1 LKKTLIIFF
10 YLIKDLQK
18 MNCKMKINLV
28 LSLIMLISFSE
39 ISSQNLTRKQ
49 YITKYSSLAVKQM
62 RQYKI
67 PASITLAQGILESNN
82 GNSKLALKANNH
94 FGIKCHGWEG
104 KKIFEDDDKKNEC
117 FRKYKSPLES
127 FKDHS
132 LFLNKY
138 SRYAFLFDYKIT
150 DYKSWARGLKKAG
163 YATNKKYPELLIK
176 IIEDNKLNIY
186 DDKDVEIEFISRIR
200 NIYMHPN
207 RIKYVKSENQDTY
220 MTIAKNLKIKLW
232 QLQKYN
238 DSKETNILAEGTIV
252 FIQPKRKKG
261 KVKIHTYNKNESLIS
276 ISQFYGVKLKC
287 LKKRNDLILKKGLNN
302 GDKLRLR

>member
-1 LKKTLIIFF
+1 
-10 YLIKDLQK
+10 
-18 MNCKMKINLV
+18 MNYKIKINLV
-28 LSLIMLISFSE
+28 LSFIMLISFSE
-39 ISSQNLTRKQ
+39 IFSQNLTRKQ
-49 YITKYSSLAVKQM
+49 YITKYSALAVKQM

-82 GNSKLALKANNH
+82 GNSRLAVKANNH

-176 IIEDNKLNIY
+176 IIEDNKLNIF
-186 DDKDVEIEFISRIR
+186 DDKDVEIEFISEIR

-220 MTIAKNLKIKLW
+220 ITIAKNLKIKLW

-238 DSKETNILAEGTIV
+238 DSKETNILAEGTII

-261 KVKIHTYNKNESLIS
+261 KVKVHTYNKNESLIS
-276 ISQFYGVKLKC
+276 ISQFYGVKLKS

>member
-1 LKKTLIIFF
+1 
-10 YLIKDLQK
+10 
-18 MNCKMKINLV
+18 MNYKKINLV
-28 LSLIMLISFSE
+28 LSFIMLISFNK

-49 YITKYSSLAVKQM
+49 YITKYSALAIKQM

-82 GNSKLALKANNH
+82 GNSKLAVKANNH

-132 LFLNKY
+132 IFLNKY
-138 SRYAFLFDYKIT
+138 SRYAFLFNYKIT

-186 DDKDVEIEFISRIR
+186 DDKDVEIEFISEIR

-220 MTIAKNLKIKLW
+220 ITIAKNLKIKLW
-232 QLQKYN
+232 KLQKYN

-261 KVKIHTYNKNESLIS
+261 KVKVHTYNKNESLIS
-276 ISQFYGVKLKC
+276 ISQFYGVKLKS

>member
-1 LKKTLIIFF
+1 MNYK
-10 YLIKDLQK
+10 IKIK
-18 MNCKMKINLV
+18 LV
-28 LSLIMLISFSE
+28 VSFIMLISFSE
-39 ISSQNLTRKQ
+39 IFSQNLTRKQ
-49 YITKYSSLAVKQM
+49 YITKYSALAVKQM

-82 GNSKLALKANNH
+82 GNSKLAVKANNH

-176 IIEDNKLNIY
+176 IIEDNKLNTF
-186 DDKDVEIEFISRIR
+186 DDKDVEIELTSEIR

-220 MTIAKNLKIKLW
+220 ITIAKNLKMKLW

-238 DSKETNILAEGTIV
+238 DSKETNILAEGTII

-261 KVKIHTYNKNESLIS
+261 KVKVHTYNKNESLIS
-276 ISQFYGVKLKC
+276 ISQFYGVKLKS

>member
-10 YLIKDLQK
+10 YLIKDLLK
-18 MNCKMKINLV
+18 MNYKIKNNLV
-28 LSLIMLISFSE
+28 LSFIMLISFNK

-49 YITKYSSLAVKQM
+49 YITKYSALAIKQM

-82 GNSKLALKANNH
+82 GNSKLAVKANNH

-117 FRKYKSPLES
+117 FRKYNSPLES

-132 LFLNKY
+132 IFLNKY
-138 SRYAFLFDYKIT
+138 SRYAFLFNYKIT

-176 IIEDNKLNIY
+176 IIENNKLNLY
-186 DDKDVEIEFISRIR
+186 DDKDVEIEFISEIR

-220 MTIAKNLKIKLW
+220 ITIAKNLKIKLW

-261 KVKIHTYNKNESLIS
+261 KVKVHTYNKNESLIS
-276 ISQFYGVKLKC
+276 ISQFYGVKLKS

-302 GDKLRLR
+302 GD

>member
-1 LKKTLIIFF
+1 MNYK
-10 YLIKDLQK
+10 IK
-18 MNCKMKINLV
+18 NNLV
-28 LSLIMLISFSE
+28 LSFIMLISFNK

-49 YITKYSSLAVKQM
+49 YITKYSALAIKQM

-82 GNSKLALKANNH
+82 GNSKLAVKANNH

-138 SRYAFLFDYKIT
+138 SRYAFLFNYKIT

-163 YATNKKYPELLIK
+163 YATNKKYP
-176 IIEDNKLNIY
+176 
-186 DDKDVEIEFISRIR
+186 
-200 NIYMHPN
+200 
-207 RIKYVKSENQDTY
+207 VKS
-220 MTIAKNLKIKLW
+220 K
-232 QLQKYN
+232 
-238 DSKETNILAEGTIV
+238 S
-252 FIQPKRKKG
+252 
-261 KVKIHTYNKNESLIS
+261 
-276 ISQFYGVKLKC
+276 
-287 LKKRNDLILKKGLNN
+287 
-302 GDKLRLR
+302 

>member
-1 LKKTLIIFF
+1 
-10 YLIKDLQK
+10 

-28 LSLIMLISFSE
+28 LSFIMLISFSE

-82 GNSKLALKANNH
+82 GNSKLAVKANNH

-132 LFLNKY
+132 IFLNKY

-186 DDKDVEIEFISRIR
+186 DDKDVEIEFISEIR

-261 KVKIHTYNKNESLIS
+261 KVKVHTYNKNESLIS
-276 ISQFYGVKLKC
+276 ISQFYGVKLKS
-287 LKKRNDLILKKGLNN
+287 LKKRNDLILKKGLNS

>member
-1 LKKTLIIFF
+1 
-10 YLIKDLQK
+10 
-18 MNCKMKINLV
+18 MNYKIKINLV
-28 LSLIMLISFSE
+28 VSFIMLISFSE
-39 ISSQNLTRKQ
+39 IFSQNLTRKQ
-49 YITKYSSLAVKQM
+49 YITKYSALAVKQM

-82 GNSKLALKANNH
+82 GNSKLAVKANNH

-176 IIEDNKLNIY
+176 IIEDNKLNIF
-186 DDKDVEIEFISRIR
+186 DDKDVEIEFISEIR

-220 MTIAKNLKIKLW
+220 ITIAKDLNLKLR

-238 DSKETNILAEGTIV
+238 DSNETNILAEGTIV

-261 KVKIHTYNKNESLIS
+261 KVKVHTYYKNESLIS
-276 ISQFYGVKLKC
+276 ISQFYGVKLKS

>member
-1 LKKTLIIFF
+1 
-10 YLIKDLQK
+10 

-28 LSLIMLISFSE
+28 LSFIMLISFSE

-82 GNSKLALKANNH
+82 GNSKLAVKANNH

-132 LFLNKY
+132 IFLNKY

-150 DYKSWARGLKKAG
+150 RY
-163 YATNKKYPELLIK
+163 
-176 IIEDNKLNIY
+176 IY
-186 DDKDVEIEFISRIR
+186 LRMYSL
-200 NIYMHPN
+200 
-207 RIKYVKSENQDTY
+207 
-220 MTIAKNLKIKLW
+220 LKINL
-232 QLQKYN
+232 
-238 DSKETNILAEGTIV
+238 
-252 FIQPKRKKG
+252 
-261 KVKIHTYNKNESLIS
+261 NE
-276 ISQFYGVKLKC
+276 
-287 LKKRNDLILKKGLNN
+287 
-302 GDKLRLR
+302 

>member
-1 LKKTLIIFF
+1 MNYK
-10 YLIKDLQK
+10 IK
-18 MNCKMKINLV
+18 NNLV
-28 LSLIMLISFSE
+28 LSFIMLISFNK

-49 YITKYSSLAVKQM
+49 YITKYSALAIKQM
-62 RQYKI
+62 HQYKI

-82 GNSKLALKANNH
+82 GNSKLAVKANNH

-138 SRYAFLFDYKIT
+138 SRYAFLFNYKIT

-176 IIEDNKLNIY
+176 IIENNKLNLY
-186 DDKDVEIEFISRIR
+186 DDKDVEIEFISEIR

-220 MTIAKNLKIKLW
+220 ITIAKNLKIKLW

-261 KVKIHTYNKNESLIS
+261 KVKVHTYNKNESLIS
-276 ISQFYGVKLKC
+276 ISQFYGVKLKS

>member
-1 LKKTLIIFF
+1 MNYKK
-10 YLIKDLQK
+10 
-18 MNCKMKINLV
+18 KINLV
-28 LSLIMLISFSE
+28 LSFIMLISLNK

-49 YITKYSSLAVKQM
+49 YITKYSALAIKQM

-82 GNSKLALKANNH
+82 GNSKLAVKANNH

-132 LFLNKY
+132 IFLNKY
-138 SRYAFLFDYKIT
+138 SRYAFLFDFKIT

-186 DDKDVEIEFISRIR
+186 DDKDVEIEFISEIR

-220 MTIAKNLKIKLW
+220 ITIAKNLKIKLW
-232 QLQKYN
+232 KLQKYN
-238 DSKETNILAEGTIV
+238 DSFETNILAEGTIV

-261 KVKIHTYNKNESLIS
+261 KVKVHTYNKNESLIS
-276 ISQFYGVKLKC
+276 ISQFYGVKLKS

>member
-1 LKKTLIIFF
+1 MNYKK
-10 YLIKDLQK
+10 
-18 MNCKMKINLV
+18 KINLV
-28 LSLIMLISFSE
+28 LSFIMLISFNK

-49 YITKYSSLAVKQM
+49 YITKYSALAIKQM

-82 GNSKLALKANNH
+82 GNSKLAVKANNH

-132 LFLNKY
+132 IFLNKY
-138 SRYAFLFDYKIT
+138 SRYAFLFNYKIT

-186 DDKDVEIEFISRIR
+186 DDKNVEIEFISEIR

-232 QLQKYN
+232 KLQKYN
-238 DSKETNILAEGTIV
+238 DSFETNILAEGTIV

-261 KVKIHTYNKNESLIS
+261 KVKVHTYNKNESLIS
-276 ISQFYGVKLKC
+276 ISQFYGVKLKS

>member
-1 LKKTLIIFF
+1 
-10 YLIKDLQK
+10 
-18 MNCKMKINLV
+18 MNYKIKINLV
-28 LSLIMLISFSE
+28 VSFIMLISFSE
-39 ISSQNLTRKQ
+39 IFSQNLTRKQ
-49 YITKYSSLAVKQM
+49 YITKYSALAVKQM

-82 GNSKLALKANNH
+82 GNSKLAVKANNH

-176 IIEDNKLNIY
+176 IIEDNKLNVF
-186 DDKDVEIEFISRIR
+186 DDKDVEIEFISEIR
-200 NIYMHPN
+200 DIYMHPN

-220 MTIAKNLKIKLW
+220 ITIAKNLKMKLW

-238 DSKETNILAEGTIV
+238 DSKETNILAEGTII

-261 KVKIHTYNKNESLIS
+261 KVKVHTYNKNESLIS
-276 ISQFYGVKLKC
+276 ISQFYGVKLKS

>member
-1 LKKTLIIFF
+1 
-10 YLIKDLQK
+10 

-82 GNSKLALKANNH
+82 GNSKLAVKANNH

-186 DDKDVEIEFISRIR
+186 DDKDVEIELISRIR

-276 ISQFYGVKLKC
+276 ISQFYGVKLKS

>member
-1 LKKTLIIFF
+1 MNYKKKF
-10 YLIKDLQK
+10 
-18 MNCKMKINLV
+18 NLV
-28 LSLIMLISFSE
+28 LSFIMLISFNK
-39 ISSQNLTRKQ
+39 IYSQNLTRKQ
-49 YITKYSSLAVKQM
+49 YITKYSALAIKQM

-82 GNSKLALKANNH
+82 GNSKLAVKANNH

-132 LFLNKY
+132 MFLNKY

-150 DYKSWARGLKKAG
+150 DYRSWARGLKKAG

-186 DDKDVEIEFISRIR
+186 DDKDVEIKFISRIR

-220 MTIAKNLKIKLW
+220 MTIAKNLKIKFY

-238 DSKETNILAEGTIV
+238 DSKETNVLAEGTIV

-261 KVKIHTYNKNESLIS
+261 KVKVHTYNKNESLIS
-276 ISQFYGVKLKC
+276 ISQFYGVKLKS
-287 LKKRNDLILKKGLNN
+287 LKKRNDFILKKGLNN

>member
-1 LKKTLIIFF
+1 
-10 YLIKDLQK
+10 

-28 LSLIMLISFSE
+28 LSFIMLISFSE

-82 GNSKLALKANNH
+82 GNSKLAVKANNH

-186 DDKDVEIEFISRIR
+186 DDKDVEIEFISEIR

-220 MTIAKNLKIKLW
+220 ITIAKDLNLKLR

-276 ISQFYGVKLKC
+276 ISQFYGVKLKS

>member
-1 LKKTLIIFF
+1 
-10 YLIKDLQK
+10 
-18 MNCKMKINLV
+18 MNYKIKINLV
-28 LSLIMLISFSE
+28 VSFIMLISFSE
-39 ISSQNLTRKQ
+39 IFSQNLTRKQ
-49 YITKYSSLAVKQM
+49 YITKYSALAVKQM

-82 GNSKLALKANNH
+82 GNSKLAVKANNH

-138 SRYAFLFDYKIT
+138 GRYAFLFDYKIT

-176 IIEDNKLNIY
+176 IIEDNKLNIF
-186 DDKDVEIEFISRIR
+186 DDKDVEIEFISEIR

-220 MTIAKNLKIKLW
+220 ITIAKDLNLKLR

-261 KVKIHTYNKNESLIS
+261 KVKVHTYYKNESLMS
-276 ISQFYGVKLKC
+276 ISQFYGVKLKS